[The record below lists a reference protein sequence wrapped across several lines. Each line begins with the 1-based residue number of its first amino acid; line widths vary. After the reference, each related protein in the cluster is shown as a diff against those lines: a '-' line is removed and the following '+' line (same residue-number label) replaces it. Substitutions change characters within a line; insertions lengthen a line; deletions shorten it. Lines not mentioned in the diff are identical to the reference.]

1 MKPAAGGLT
10 KDVLLA
16 VVLCAAKAAGGAYVL
31 RLGFSHVS
39 DDDYARVVIAQ
50 LFAHHPKLDPSG
62 TSWLPLPFWIQGAVM
77 LAFGRS
83 LEVARTTALVLGA
96 LSILP
101 PFFAA
106 RAVGASRLVAAL
118 GALAGGLTAW
128 NAWLGVA
135 TVPEAIAGSLAA
147 AGAIV
152 LVRPRHRLWGALC
165 LLAAALSR
173 YEAWPLCAVYGAVC
187 LRDFARTRGRGA
199 LVAAAVACAG
209 PALWMAWNA
218 AAHGD
223 ALHFFARVSR
233 FHERVAGGDPLIA
246 RIALYPAAFF
256 EGAPEIALLGGLAAL
271 GLFTRRIRA
280 RWGHALLC
288 AGALLAFLVVGNV
301 RGGAPTHH
309 PERALLPI
317 WWIFAFAGVEVFGRV
332 FWFFA
337 GDIRKERTFG
347 DKVMHVLALAVFPVT
362 QFQMLGVAAWLVVP
376 LVLWPKFPGAS
387 ASEDRAV
394 QLSRGAELREQRV
407 PAIHVYP
414 CAYEH
419 FALIAAYGAPER
431 VTSEPPAPDPSASCP
446 RLEVTQ
452 P

>member
-16 VVLCAAKAAGGAYVL
+16 VALCAAKAAAGAYVL

-62 TSWLPLPFWIQGAVM
+62 TSWLPFPFWIQGAVM
-77 LAFGRS
+77 LAFGRT
-83 LEVARTTALVLGA
+83 LEVARATAFVIGV

-106 RAVGASRLVAAL
+106 RAVGASRAVATV
-118 GALAGGLTAW
+118 GALLGGLTAW

-135 TVPEAIAGSLAA
+135 TVPEALAGSLAA

-152 LVRPRHRLWGALC
+152 LVRPRHRVAGALC
-165 LLAAALSR
+165 LLVAALSR
-173 YEAWPLCAVYGAVC
+173 YEAWPLCAVCAAVSV
-187 LRDFARTRGRGA
+187 RDFSRTRARGA
-199 LVAAAVACAG
+199 LVVAALACAG
-209 PALWMAWNA
+209 PALWMVWNA
-218 AAHGD
+218 ATHGD

-233 FHERVAGGDPLIA
+233 FHERVAGGEPLLR
-246 RIALYPAAFF
+246 RIALYPVAFF
-256 EGAPEIALLGGLAAL
+256 EGAPEIALLGALAAY
-271 GLFTRRIRA
+271 GAFVRRIRA
-280 RWGHALLC
+280 RWGHALLG
-288 AGALLAFLVVGNV
+288 ALALLAFLVLGNI

-317 WWIFAFAGVEVFGRV
+317 WWIVALAGVE
-332 FWFFA
+332 
-337 GDIRKERTFG
+337 
-347 DKVMHVLALAVFPVT
+347 LFPRASWVRL
-362 QFQMLGVAAWLVVP
+362 LGGLGWLLLP
-376 LVLWPKFPGAS
+376 AVLWPKFPGAS
-387 ASEDRAV
+387 ASEDRAA
-394 QLSRGAELREQRV
+394 QLARGAELREQRA
-407 PAIHVYP
+407 PGLHVYP

-419 FALIAAYGAPER
+419 FALIAAYGAPEH
-431 VTSEPPAPDPSASCP
+431 VTSEPPAPPDPSASCP
-446 RLEVTQ
+446 RLEVTR